1 MTEAAWWVHTIGYGL
16 CILGTGYA
24 CFAAFTLERFGRF
37 ERRKHPHDASSAQ
50 PVSVLK
56 PLCGAEPRL
65 LSNLDTFCEQTHPDY
80 ELVFGVRSP
89 NDPAISVVSELRAK
103 HPHRDI
109 KLVVDPSVHGSNP
122 KVSNL
127 INIASQA
134 RHEWMVVADSD
145 ISVDPDYLV
154 NVTAPLVDQRV
165 GVVTCLYHARSEAGF
180 WAQMGGEFIDGWFA
194 PSVRVSAALG
204 SRSFGFGATL
214 AFRRDTLTH
223 IGGFESLRDRLAD
236 DFWLAE
242 YARQKGLHTVLSPV
256 VVHTDVIEQS
266 FTHLWQREIRW
277 LRTIRTLNPV
287 GFAFVFVTFS
297 WPLIAVG
304 ACLSHTTL
312 SFAIASVGGA
322 ARLIT
327 RWRTRAR
334 TGVKR
339 PRLREMA
346 LGPIR
351 DLLLATQW
359 IAAFTGDHVLWRNNS
374 VSLHDKTVDAK
385 LPNAFE

>member
-1 MTEAAWWVHTIGYGL
+1 MIESASWVHSIGYTL
-16 CILGTGYA
+16 CIVGTGYA
-24 CFAAFTLERFGRF
+24 CFAAFVLERFQQL
-37 ERRKHPHDASSAQ
+37 KHPHPESSVQ

-65 LSNLDTFCEQTHPDY
+65 LSNLDTFCQQTHPDY

-89 NDPAISVVSELRAK
+89 ADPAIGVVDELRAL
-103 HPHRDI
+103 HPSRDI

-127 INIASQA
+127 INIALQA
-134 RHEWMVVADSD
+134 RHNWLVVADSD
-145 ISVDPDYLV
+145 ISVDPDYLT
-154 NVTAPLVDQRV
+154 NVTAPLVDARV
-165 GVVTCLYHARSEAGF
+165 GVVTCLYHARSEEGF
-180 WAQMGGEFIDGWFA
+180 WAKMGGEFIDGWFA

-214 AFRRDTLTH
+214 AFRRDTLEA

-266 FTHLWQREIRW
+266 FLHLWQREIRW

-297 WPLIAVG
+297 WPLIALG
-304 ACLSHTTL
+304 ACLSHSTL
-312 SFAIASVGGA
+312 SVAIASVGGA
-322 ARLIT
+322 ARLIA

-334 TGVKR
+334 KGIR
-339 PRLREMA
+339 PPSLREMA

-351 DLLLATQW
+351 DVLLATQW

-374 VSLHDKTVDAK
+374 LSLHDKTVDAK

>member
-1 MTEAAWWVHTIGYGL
+1 MTEAAWWVHLIGYGL
-16 CILGTGYA
+16 CIIGTGYA
-24 CFAAFTLERFGRF
+24 CFAAFVIERF
-37 ERRKHPHDASSAQ
+37 ERFEQRKHAHEGSSIQ

-65 LSNLDTFCEQTHPDY
+65 LSNLDTFCEQSHPDY
-80 ELVFGVRSP
+80 ELVFGVRSSA
-89 NDPAISVVSELRAK
+89 DPAIGVVSELRAR
-103 HPHRDI
+103 HPERDI
-109 KLVVDPSVHGSNP
+109 KLVIDPTVHGSNP

-127 INIASQA
+127 INMMSAA
-134 RHEWMVVADSD
+134 RHDWLVVADSD
-145 ISVDPDYLV
+145 ICVNRDYLV
-154 NVTAPLVDQRV
+154 NVTAPLVDRHV

-204 SRSFGFGATL
+204 SRRFGFGATL
-214 AFRRDTLTH
+214 ALRRDTLAQ
-223 IGGFESLRDRLAD
+223 IGGFERLRDRLAD

-242 YARQKGLHTVLSPV
+242 HARQKGLHTVLSPV
-256 VVHTDVIEQS
+256 VVHTDVIEQR
-266 FTHLWQREIRW
+266 FMHLWQREIRW

-287 GFAFVFVTFS
+287 GYAFVFVTFS

-304 ACLSHTTL
+304 ACLSHTTSSL
-312 SFAIASVGGA
+312 AIAAVGGA

-334 TGVKR
+334 TGLR
-339 PRLREMA
+339 PLRLVDMA

-351 DLLLATQW
+351 DLLLALQW

-374 VSLHDKTVDAK
+374 LSLHDKTVDAK

>member
-1 MTEAAWWVHTIGYGL
+1 MIESASWVHSIGYTL
-16 CILGTGYA
+16 CIVGTGYA
-24 CFAAFTLERFGRF
+24 CFAAFVLERFQQLRHT
-37 ERRKHPHDASSAQ
+37 HPESSVQ

-65 LSNLDTFCEQTHPDY
+65 LANLDTFCQQTHPDY

-89 NDPAISVVSELRAK
+89 ADPAMDVVSELRK
-103 HPHRDI
+103 LHPARDI

-127 INIASQA
+127 INIALQA
-134 RHEWMVVADSD
+134 RHNWLVVADSD
-145 ISVDPDYLV
+145 ISVDPDYLTK
-154 NVTAPLVDQRV
+154 VTAPLVDPRV
-165 GVVTCLYHARSEAGF
+165 GVVTCLYHARSEGGF
-180 WAQMGGEFIDGWFA
+180 WARMGGEFIDGWFA

-214 AFRRDTLTH
+214 AFRRNTLDA

-266 FTHLWQREIRW
+266 FLHLWQREIRW

-297 WPLIAVG
+297 WPLIALG
-304 ACLSHTTL
+304 ACLSHSTL
-312 SFAIASVGGA
+312 SFAIASVGAA
-322 ARLIT
+322 ARLIA

-334 TGVKR
+334 EGIR
-339 PRLREMA
+339 PPRLLEMA

-359 IAAFTGDHVLWRNNS
+359 IAAFGGDQVLWRNNS
-374 VSLHDKTVDAK
+374 LSLRDKTVDAK

>member
-1 MTEAAWWVHTIGYGL
+1 MTDVAWWVHTIGYGL
-16 CILGTGYA
+16 CVLGTGYA
-24 CFAAFTLERFGRF
+24 CFAALVIERF
-37 ERRKHPHDASSAQ
+37 ERAERRKRIGSQSSIQ

-65 LSNLDTFCEQTHPDY
+65 LSNLDTFCRQSHPNY

-89 NDPAISVVSELRAK
+89 MDPAIGVVGNLKAM
-103 HPHRDI
+103 HPNRDI

-127 INIASQA
+127 INLASQA
-134 RHEWMVVADSD
+134 RHEWLVVADSD
-145 ISVDPDYLV
+145 ISVDDDYLV
-154 NVTAPLVDQRV
+154 NVTAPLADRHV

-180 WAQMGGEFIDGWFA
+180 WANMGGEFIDGWFA

-214 AFRRDTLTH
+214 AFRRDTLTQ
-223 IGGFESLRDRLAD
+223 IGGFESVRDRLAD

-242 YARQKGLHTVLSPV
+242 YARRQGLHTILSPV

-266 FTHLWQREIRW
+266 FSKLWQREIRW
-277 LRTIRTLNPV
+277 LRTIRTLNPI

-312 SFAIASVGGA
+312 SFAIAGVGGI
-322 ARLIT
+322 ARLVA
-327 RWRTRAR
+327 RWRTRTRAGIR
-334 TGVKR
+334 P
-339 PRLREMA
+339 PRLRDMA

-351 DLLLATQW
+351 DVLLAMQW
-359 IAAFTGDHVLWRNNS
+359 IAAFTGDHVLWRNT
-374 VSLHDKTVDAK
+374 SLSLRDKTVDAK